1 MYVWDVRGSVVCLHC
16 VRVCV
21 CCGGACACVC
31 GRGGRGTGEGGGDH
45 VFHWFII
52 VDQYEFVTGVLNV
65 RYLFLQRANAP
76 QALVTTHDSVR
87 LYLIG
92 RDLVF
97 NFVKPLHKPTE

>member
-1 MYVWDVRGSVVCLHC
+1 MYVWDVRGSWCACIACASACVVV
-16 VRVCV
+16 VRVHV
-21 CCGGACACVC
+21 CAGGEEE
-31 GRGGRGTGEGGGDH
+31 GRGRDH
-45 VFHWFII
+45 VFNWFII

-76 QALVTTHDSVR
+76 QPLGTTQGSVR